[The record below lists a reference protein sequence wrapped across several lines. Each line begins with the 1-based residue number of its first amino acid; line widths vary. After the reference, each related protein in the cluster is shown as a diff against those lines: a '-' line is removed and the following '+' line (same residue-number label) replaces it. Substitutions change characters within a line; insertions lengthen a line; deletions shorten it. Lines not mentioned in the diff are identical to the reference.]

1 VAWALEVII
10 RRPDPARGTA
20 RCSGR
25 RWEPLEV
32 GTDIGA
38 RVHGD
43 GQISPGID
51 DGVVED
57 GGRLVENM
65 VGVC

>member
-1 VAWALEVII
+1 V
-10 RRPDPARGTA
+10 
-20 RCSGR
+20 
-25 RWEPLEV
+25 EPLEV

-57 GGRLVENM
+57 GGRLVENV